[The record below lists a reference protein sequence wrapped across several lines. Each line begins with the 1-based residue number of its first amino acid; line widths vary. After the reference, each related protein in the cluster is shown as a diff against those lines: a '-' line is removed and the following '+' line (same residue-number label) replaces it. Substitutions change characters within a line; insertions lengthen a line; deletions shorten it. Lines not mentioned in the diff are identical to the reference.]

1 MKKYQFTDAEYKEFV
16 EALGGK
22 KKPLDVENAKIVR
35 ITYEKLDANLCMAEY
50 QQVSLT
56 LTFLS
61 YSILSIYLL

>member
-35 ITYEKLDANLCMAEY
+35 ITYDAISARSSLSWLSSTRWQRTY
-50 QQVSLT
+50 QSKRT
-56 LTFLS
+56 S
-61 YSILSIYLL
+61 R